1 MTELERPIKRRIGN
15 LVVEISRDGIVLRR
29 YRGRRKVA
37 LTWPQ
42 LFALTPQERD
52 DLIRQVEIS
61 AGLVVAASLQIDLK
75 QA

>member
-15 LVVEISRDGIVLRR
+15 LVVELRREGIVLRR
-29 YRGRRKVA
+29 YRGRRRVT

-61 AGLVVAASLQIDLK
+61 AGLIAAAGLRINLK
-75 QA
+75 QT